1 VEIKNIQSEIS
12 KLLNSAINEQRI
24 SNAYIFY
31 GTSGSGK
38 EALAIEFAKDISCT
52 DSEKFISSDNIFF
65 IMPAK
70 KDFYEKLFKSKSF
83 DSEEYKNWKKFL
95 SNKIH
100 NPLQKKILS
109 DSKNIPVEAIKNLK
123 EKIYFKSKKRKVVLI
138 FNSEALSHGS
148 AESANMLLKI
158 LEEPPKNTTFILVT
172 DLIDQVKPTI
182 KSRCQT
188 VYVPRITSDIISKIF
203 LSNKNFST
211 DFISFI
217 SDNNLNTI
225 DSLMLWNEV
234 KILECVKSYI
244 NAIRYKNADSISSFK
259 NLTLDLYSSSR
270 NEFNLSFK
278 VIKKFIKL
286 LSMQNESI
294 DSKIGFNEFE
304 DLASIVSSKYINMNH
319 TDLVKNIEDF
329 HQSLDANANPQ
340 LSLMNMI
347 INSNKALN

>member
-1 VEIKNIQSEIS
+1 MEIKIIQSEIS

-38 EALAIEFAKDISCT
+38 EALAIEFAKDISST

-95 SNKIH
+95 INKIH

-172 DLIDQVKPTI
+172 DLIDQVQSTQMKVGVYPVADGNWFDVGQW
-182 KSRCQT
+182 KDYNST
-188 VYVPRITSDIISKIF
+188 V
-203 LSNKNFST
+203 
-211 DFISFI
+211 
-217 SDNNLNTI
+217 
-225 DSLMLWNEV
+225 EV
-234 KILECVKSYI
+234 FQ
-244 NAIRYKNADSISSFK
+244 R
-259 NLTLDLYSSSR
+259 
-270 NEFNLSFK
+270 
-278 VIKKFIKL
+278 
-286 LSMQNESI
+286 
-294 DSKIGFNEFE
+294 
-304 DLASIVSSKYINMNH
+304 
-319 TDLVKNIEDF
+319 IEDA
-329 HQSLDANANPQ
+329 QLELDANIDNGK
-340 LSLMNMI
+340 L
-347 INSNKALN
+347 

>member
-1 VEIKNIQSEIS
+1 VEIKDMQSEIS
-12 KLLNSAINEQRI
+12 KLLSSAINEQKI

-31 GTSGSGK
+31 GPPGSGK
-38 EALAIEFAKDISCT
+38 EALALEFAKEISST
-52 DSEKFISSDNIFF
+52 VSEKFISSDNIFF
-65 IMPAK
+65 IIPAK

-83 DSEEYKNWKKFL
+83 DSEEYKNWKIFL

-188 VYVPRITSDIISKIF
+188 VYVPRLTSDVISKIF

-211 DFISFI
+211 EFISFI
-217 SDNNLNTI
+217 ADNNLNTI
-225 DSLMLWNEV
+225 DSLILWNEAKV
-234 KILECVKSYI
+234 LECIKSYI
-244 NAIRYKNADSISSFK
+244 NAIRYKNADSISSFT
-259 NLTLDLYSSSR
+259 NSTLDLYISSK
-270 NEFNLSFK
+270 NEFNLFFK

-294 DSKIGFNEFE
+294 NSRIGFNEFE
-304 DLASIVSSKYINMNH
+304 ELALIVGSKYTNMNYVE
-319 TDLVKNIEDF
+319 LVKNIEDF
-329 HQSLDANANPQ
+329 HQTLDANANPQ

>member
-1 VEIKNIQSEIS
+1 MEIKDIQSGVS
-12 KLLNSAINEQRI
+12 KLLDSAINEKRI

-31 GTSGSGK
+31 GTPGSGK
-38 EALAIEFAKDISCT
+38 EALALEFAKEISST

-65 IMPAK
+65 IIPAK

-83 DSEEYKNWKKFL
+83 DSDEYKNWKQFL

-109 DSKNIPVEAIKNLK
+109 HSNNIPVEAIKNLK
-123 EKIYFKSKKRKVVLI
+123 EKIYFKSNNRKVVLI

-172 DLIDQVKPTI
+172 DLIDQVTPTI

-188 VYVPRITSDIISKIF
+188 IYVPRLTSEVISSIF
-203 LSNKNFST
+203 SSNKSFST

-217 SDNNLNTI
+217 TDNNLNTI
-225 DSLMLWNEV
+225 DSLMLWNESKV
-234 KILECVKSYI
+234 LECIKNYI
-244 NAIRYKNADSISSFK
+244 NAIRYKNADSISNFTNS
-259 NLTLDLYSSSR
+259 TLNLYSSSKS
-270 NEFNLSFK
+270 EFNLSFR

-286 LSMQNESI
+286 LSMKNKSI
-294 DSKIGFNEFE
+294 DSKIGFNELE
-304 DLASIVSSKYINMNH
+304 ELACIVSSKFINMNH
-319 TDLVKNIEDF
+319 TELVKNIEDF
-329 HQSLDANANPQ
+329 YLDIDANANPQ
-340 LSLMNMI
+340 SSLMNMI
-347 INSNKALN
+347 IKSNKALN